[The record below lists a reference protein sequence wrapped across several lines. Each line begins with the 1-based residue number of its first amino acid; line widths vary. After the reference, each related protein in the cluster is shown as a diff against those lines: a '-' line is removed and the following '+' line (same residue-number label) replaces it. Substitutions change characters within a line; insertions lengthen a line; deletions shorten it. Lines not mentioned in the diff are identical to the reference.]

1 MKSDIEIAQNAKMEP
16 IVKIAEKLGV
26 LEDEIEQ
33 YGKYK
38 CKISL
43 DIMKKNENKTNSL
56 KNNDSI
62 NFGSQIRSYILE
74 PYKLVKDHR
83 TNYESSDPESILDG
97 NINDMLLFNLKGI
110 K

>member
-38 CKISL
+38 C
-43 DIMKKNENKTNSL
+43 
-56 KNNDSI
+56 
-62 NFGSQIRSYILE
+62 
-74 PYKLVKDHR
+74 
-83 TNYESSDPESILDG
+83 
-97 NINDMLLFNLKGI
+97 NIK
-110 K
+110 